1 MNTKKDSMDL
11 ELMQENAARASEM
24 MKLLGHPHRLMI
36 LCELNQGER
45 SVTELCQKVGINQ
58 SPLSQHLARM
68 RHESVVESRREAQTV
83 YYSLAG
89 PEVSTIISLLYKLY
103 CDPALA
109 KGETSAEDSNEVVKV
124 RAAGS

>member
-1 MNTKKDSMDL
+1 MKDSMDL

-36 LCELNQGER
+36 LCELNQGEC

-68 RHESVVESRREAQTV
+68 RHEGVVESRREAQTV

-89 PEVSTIISLLYKLY
+89 PEVSTIIALLYELY

-109 KGETSAEDSNEVVKV
+109 KEGTAAEDVSEAVKV